1 MTLSSKSS
9 ILGIPFWRFYYDES
23 KRDAVLNSIKNLS
36 FRDNDTN
43 WIWRGVTLDG
53 LSGSDLYKHPEFIE
67 LHQWMQE
74 CMNQVIQD
82 MGMICGVA
90 CNSSWA
96 HLNKPGQYIYE
107 HIHSN
112 CFYSSNY
119 YVSGHAKDKTIWIH
133 DNPYFH
139 SSNLRPCGEWKD
151 LENHYSTYYLLHE
164 EPTEPGKFIVFPP
177 TLRHMSQPNTSP
189 GDRYTIGSNWALDG
203 LLNEGGVS
211 RLNLQVLQ

>member
-1 MTLSSKSS
+1 MTDSSFRDS
-9 ILGIPFWRFYYDES
+9 ILGIPFYRFYYDED
-23 KRDAVLNSIKNLS
+23 KRDAVYNSVRNLS

-53 LSGSDLYKHPEFIE
+53 LGSDLYKHPDFIE
-67 LHQWMQE
+67 LHQWMQG

-82 MGMICGVA
+82 MGITCKVA

-107 HIHSN
+107 HIHTN
-112 CFYSSNY
+112 CFFSSNY
-119 YVSGHAKDKTIWIH
+119 YISGHPEDKTVWV
-133 DNPYFH
+133 DNNPYFH
-139 SSNLRPCGEWKD
+139 KTNMRPCGMWEED
-151 LENHYSTYYLLHE
+151 YYYLKHK

-177 TLRHMSQPNTSP
+177 MIRHRSEPNTSP

-203 LLNEGGVS
+203 LINEGGVS